1 MSSNDAFASV
11 HPTSSPNEKAANL
24 QNPCLG
30 EAAVRVTDIQESLIS
45 IKLIP
50 AGEALLPPLMRF
62 RK

>member
-1 MSSNDAFASV
+1 MMPLLLV
-11 HPTSSPNEKAANL
+11 HPTPSPNKKAANL

-30 EAAVRVTDIQESLIS
+30 EARVTDIQESLIS